1 MYGLRI
7 VGTDSREGAG
17 YSLSRAAGTGKSLT
31 AEEVCAR
38 TGMRHVDVGRLA
50 KEHDLFDGW
59 DEKYQCPV
67 LHDDKVSPNGLPRL

>member
-1 MYGLRI
+1 MTGWAFL
-7 VGTDSREGAG
+7 
-17 YSLSRAAGTGKSLT
+17 LSVLVVGTGKSLT

-59 DEKYQCPV
+59 DEQYQCPI
-67 LHDDKVSPNGLPRL
+67 LHEDKVCWNGLCGL